1 MSLRALKKYQAQL
14 CMMMMNLVKHSSK
27 FLRFQCLGHSETKS
41 KSSLVWLFK
50 NLLVKRRR
58 LNCGIHV
65 CVRHLQDDIKLVII
79 NNWNVKICHDF
90 QSEFK
95 ISKLAKYEIEMITT
109 APGVGG
115 ERGGGGVGEGRGGER
130 EDLVLA

>member
-1 MSLRALKKYQAQL
+1 M
-14 CMMMMNLVKHSSK
+14 
-27 FLRFQCLGHSETKS
+27 
-41 KSSLVWLFK
+41 
-50 NLLVKRRR
+50 
-58 LNCGIHV
+58 
-65 CVRHLQDDIKLVII
+65 RHLQDDIKLVII

-115 ERGGGGVGEGRGGER
+115 ERGGGGVGGVGEGRGGER